1 MDSYD
6 LAIKALKRGD
16 FRAARDYFE
25 LEFKQAKKNKE
36 MDREYKACK
45 NLGSAYSSLGPF
57 QKAIEFQKPQI
68 INPKTAV
75 KNAITNNSYT
85 TNESTYRG
93 PLKAKDKRK
102 QSKNKMN

>member
-36 MDREYKACK
+36 MDREYKACI
-45 NLGSAYSSLGPF
+45 NLGGAYGSLGQF
-57 QKAIEFQKPQI
+57 QKAIKFHKPQI
-68 INPKTAV
+68 INPKNCSE
-75 KNAITNNSYT
+75 KCDN
-85 TNESTYRG
+85 
-93 PLKAKDKRK
+93 
-102 QSKNKMN
+102 

>member
-36 MDREYKACK
+36 MDREYKACM
-45 NLGSAYSSLGPF
+45 NLGSAYHFLGQF
-57 QKAIEFQKPQI
+57 RKAIEFFERALGI
-68 INPKTAV
+68 AEKTGNKDSEGTASV
-75 KNAITNNSYT
+75 SYT
-85 TNESTYRG
+85 HLTLPTSD
-93 PLKAKDKRK
+93 LV
-102 QSKNKMN
+102 

>member
-25 LEFKQAKKNKE
+25 LEFKQNKE

-45 NLGSAYSSLGPF
+45 NLGGAYGSLGQF
-57 QKAIEFQKPQI
+57 QKAIQI
-68 INPKTAV
+68 PET
-75 KNAITNNSYT
+75 TNN
-85 TNESTYRG
+85 
-93 PLKAKDKRK
+93 
-102 QSKNKMN
+102 

>member
-36 MDREYKACK
+36 MDRECTACI
-45 NLGSAYSSLGPF
+45 NLGNAYGSLGQL
-57 QKAIEFQKPQI
+57 QKAVEFQKPQI
-68 INPKTAV
+68 IDPKNRSE
-75 KNAITNNSYT
+75 KCDN
-85 TNESTYRG
+85 
-93 PLKAKDKRK
+93 
-102 QSKNKMN
+102 

>member
-25 LEFKQAKKNKE
+25 LEFKQAKENKE

-45 NLGSAYSSLGPF
+45 NLGSLGQF
-57 QKAIEFQKPQI
+57 QKAIKFQKPQI
-68 INPKTAV
+68 INPKNCSE
-75 KNAITNNSYT
+75 KCDN
-85 TNESTYRG
+85 
-93 PLKAKDKRK
+93 
-102 QSKNKMN
+102 

>member
-36 MDREYKACK
+36 MDKEYKACL
-45 NLGSAYSSLGPF
+45 NLGSAYGRTFVLSTIQTSAKF
-57 QKAIEFQKPQI
+57 HDFA
-68 INPKTAV
+68 AV
-75 KNAITNNSYT
+75 LYL
-85 TNESTYRG
+85 R
-93 PLKAKDKRK
+93 
-102 QSKNKMN
+102 

>member
-16 FRAARDYFE
+16 FRAARDYFA
-25 LEFKQAKKNKE
+25 LEFKQAKEIKE
-36 MDREYKACK
+36 KDREYKACK
-45 NLGSAYSSLGPF
+45 NLGGAYGSLGQF
-57 QKAIEFQKPQI
+57 QKAIKFQKPQI

-75 KNAITNNSYT
+75 KNALTNNSYT

-93 PLKAKDKRK
+93 PLKAKNKRK

>member
-36 MDREYKACK
+36 MDKECKASI
-45 NLGSAYSSLGPF
+45 NLGSAYGSLGQL
-57 QKAIEFQKPQI
+57 QKAVEFQKPQI
-68 INPKTAV
+68 IDPKNRSE
-75 KNAITNNSYT
+75 KCDN
-85 TNESTYRG
+85 
-93 PLKAKDKRK
+93 
-102 QSKNKMN
+102 